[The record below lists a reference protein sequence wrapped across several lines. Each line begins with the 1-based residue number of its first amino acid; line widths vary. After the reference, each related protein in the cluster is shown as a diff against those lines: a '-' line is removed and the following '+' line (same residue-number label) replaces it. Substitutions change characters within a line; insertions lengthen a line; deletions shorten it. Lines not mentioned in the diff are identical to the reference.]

1 MHYSL
6 TDKSFLTTSTNI
18 ISRIYQNNK
27 FSPQGKTKKKK
38 KKKKKKSEKISDW
51 RGAKQR
57 DQDKTQGSTSN

>member
-18 ISRIYQNNK
+18 ISRIYQSNK

-38 KKKKKKSEKISDW
+38 EKSEKITDW
-51 RGAKQR
+51 REAKQR

>member
-18 ISRIYQNNK
+18 ISRIYQSNK
-27 FSPQGKTKKKK
+27 FSPQGKTKN
-38 KKKKKKSEKISDW
+38 KKKSEKITDW
-51 RGAKQR
+51 REAKQR